1 MINVD
6 SLVMRNLRI
15 ESNVGV
21 EIHGAVYINK
31 GAGNPLLI
39 QDIVLYNNTAY
50 MIGAGLLV

>member
-39 QDIVLYNNTAY
+39 
-50 MIGAGLLV
+50 